1 MSVRKHSNNG
11 NLYKFELNPNRDGFV
26 FQSPQLQDDVADVND
41 SMDEIMFG
49 TGFGCMTDIKVGPDG
64 FVYIVSLSDGTIYR
78 LIPKQYV
85 DSFQSFDDFRYL
97 VYLAPIVGV
106 ALAVFYLKRSKKR
119 SVMRN
124 KTE

>member
-1 MSVRKHSNNG
+1 
-11 NLYKFELNPNRDGFV
+11 
-26 FQSPQLQDDVADVND
+26 
-41 SMDEIMFG
+41 MFG